1 MSRAAEVDELLDLF
15 DMMWKDALTLLG
27 DLNEGIAA
35 YGGTAYL
42 TLVMGVL
49 LLLMAS
55 FLVARGLVTSA
66 DIPSLLLATG
76 IVVWA
81 GLMFRQA
88 WVLWRRFTFLRT
100 KYSEMIRAARKFKQ
114 QGKMAA

>member
-1 MSRAAEVDELLDLF
+1 MSKAAEVDELLDLF

-55 FLVARGLVTSA
+55 FLVARGLVKPT
-66 DIPSLLLATG
+66 DIISL
-76 IVVWA
+76 IVTFGLVAWA
-81 GLMFRQA
+81 GLMFRQG

-100 KYSEMIRAARKFKQ
+100 KYSEMISAARKFKQ
-114 QGKMAA
+114 QGKMA